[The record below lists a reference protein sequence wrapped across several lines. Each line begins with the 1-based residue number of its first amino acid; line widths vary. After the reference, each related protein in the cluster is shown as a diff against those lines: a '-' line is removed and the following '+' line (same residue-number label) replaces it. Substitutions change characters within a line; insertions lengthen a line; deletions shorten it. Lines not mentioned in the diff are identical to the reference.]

1 VPAGAHPAGAAVTH
15 NKRKNLV
22 ATAPGVPIGITW
34 LGRRFS
40 EATLIGLA
48 YAYEQASTSL
58 LRGASDAAAHAR
70 DALKHANG
78 IALPR
83 TQLVDVMR
91 RDSRAP
97 GR

>member
-1 VPAGAHPAGAAVTH
+1 MTR

-48 YAYEQASTSL
+48 YAYEQASTSPL
-58 LRGASDAAAHAR
+58 CGASDLSAHAR
-70 DALKHANG
+70 AALKHAER

-83 TQLVDVMR
+83 TQLADVMR
-91 RDSRAP
+91 SDFHAP

>member
-1 VPAGAHPAGAAVTH
+1 MTR
-15 NKRKNLV
+15 NKRGNLV

-48 YAYEQASTSL
+48 YAFEQAS
-58 LRGASDAAAHAR
+58 ASSGPRISDMPAHAR
-70 DALKHANG
+70 DALKHAEG

-83 TQLVDVMR
+83 TQLADVIR
-91 RDSRAP
+91 ADSHAP